1 MKRVLKVLLAGMFAA
16 GSIAVCAVAY
26 GKFSDSVTVT
36 NHISTGDINISLKE
50 LEKKGLIQRIQS
62 AENKKHVEIVLLD
75 NADQIVKAGIKAQ
88 KKFAKIFLKDLTQE
102 EKNLCI
108 NVFTKICNNAE
119 EYLKNYM
126 ERD

>member
-1 MKRVLKVLLAGMFAA
+1 MEYDILMFLYNNLQHNTAA
-16 GSIAVCAVAY
+16 EIV
-26 GKFSDSVTVT
+26 K
-36 NHISTGDINISLKE
+36 IRKSTKSHVSTSLKE

-88 KKFAKIFLKDLTQE
+88 KKFAKIVLKDLTQE

>member
-50 LEKKGLIQRIQS
+50 LEKKNGR
-62 AENKKHVEIVLLD
+62 EIVYQD
-75 NADQIVKAGIKAQ
+75 NKTILPGDKISKIPRITNQSEPCWIRVKITYT
-88 KKFAKIFLKDLTQE
+88 D
-102 EKNLCI
+102 NLENRKGRRI
-108 NVFTKICNNAE
+108 IS
-119 EYLKNYM
+119 
-126 ERD
+126 

>member
-1 MKRVLKVLLAGMFAA
+1 MFAA

-88 KKFAKIFLKDLTQE
+88 KKFAKIVLKDLTQE

>member
-88 KKFAKIFLKDLTQE
+88 KKFAKIVLKDLTQE